1 MMYATTMQL
10 KNKKKKKKKKQQ
22 QTKKKKLHRCVP
34 TTRVTRVTFSKK
46 VRVRKIARLS
56 DMDSQDK
63 HATYYSHDEMVQ
75 TRNML
80 RATIRVINED
90 YQQQRRS
97 KRNTTTRELDSTQQT
112 QSIEKDITIKNEK
125 EQKESDSLFC
135 AAYNDKNCDCCRAII
150 QNNNNNNDC
159 SDEDD
164 DDQDQDQN
172 ESSGE
177 NNYYQWH
184 ENTFCLR
191 GLEVEFPTGKQRR
204 RRNKTIA
211 RDMVFEE
218 QRYYNMIK
226 TKYNTSPPPPTT
238 TSNGNNKN
246 GAKGQQQELEETEK
260 KDGKAEIGIEVE
272 DPVMAIAEV
281 YRIESIPALQRAL
294 EIGKNDEFIAHCIY
308 NHNQQEQEQEQ

>member
-1 MMYATTMQL
+1 MGET
-10 KNKKKKKKKKQQ
+10 
-22 QTKKKKLHRCVP
+22 
-34 TTRVTRVTFSKK
+34 
-46 VRVRKIARLS
+46 
-56 DMDSQDK
+56 
-63 HATYYSHDEMVQ
+63 
-75 TRNML
+75 
-80 RATIRVINED
+80 
-90 YQQQRRS
+90 
-97 KRNTTTRELDSTQQT
+97 
-112 QSIEKDITIKNEK
+112 
-125 EQKESDSLFC
+125 ESVDLFC
-135 AAYNDKNCDCCRAII
+135 GAYNDKNCDCCRPIP
-150 QNNNNNNDC
+150 NNNNDC
-159 SDEDD
+159 NNNKNDEDD
-164 DDQDQDQN
+164 DDHGQN
-172 ESSGE
+172 ESNRKNSE
-177 NNYYQWH
+177 DHKYQWQDT
-184 ENTFCLR
+184 TFCLR

-294 EIGKNDEFIAHCIY
+294 EIGKNDEFIAH
-308 NHNQQEQEQEQ
+308 